1 MADVGFGHIETGLR
15 MAKRSNGTIRKSLE
29 GEAICVCTC
38 ACVHAC
44 PLLSSPWFVPSVVQD
59 CLPIT
64 ADPFGASEEQSRDLN
79 IACQLKVQPTVHSGA
94 AFPPSRC
101 VRAVSPHLQVL
112 LIRLAVA
119 GLALILAPG
128 SGNWNDPCATS
139 NLGGA
144 RPGEY
149 SLLSRTFKR
158 YRCTLHNPPSIW
170 WCTQA
175 DRKITTTP
183 WPSSIL
189 WPEISLR
196 AVTVGPCWVMGHGYF
211 LPLPALLR
219 PTLGLPSLA
228 HIPTTGLLGKSHSCE
243 LLDNRRGGQLVFSL
257 NVALI

>member
-1 MADVGFGHIETGLR
+1 M
-15 MAKRSNGTIRKSLE
+15 
-29 GEAICVCTC
+29 
-38 ACVHAC
+38 CVHVHVC
-44 PLLSSPWFVPSVVQD
+44 MCVLSFPPHGSCLQWSRIVFPSLLTPLGRQRNKAE
-59 CLPIT
+59 IQT
-64 ADPFGASEEQSRDLN
+64 
-79 IACQLKVQPTVHSGA
+79 IACQLKVQPTVRSGA

-158 YRCTLHNPPSIW
+158 YRCMLHNPPSIW

-175 DRKITTTP
+175 DRKLTTTSR
-183 WPSSIL
+183 PSSIL
-189 WPEISLR
+189 WPEISLC
-196 AVTVGPCWVMGHGYF
+196 AVTVGRCWVTGHGYF

-219 PTLGLPSLA
+219 PTLSLPSLA

-243 LLDNRRGGQLVFSL
+243 LSDNRRGGQLVFSL